1 MITEMLLTHNSI
13 GSTDGRG
20 ITKFSCD
27 SATLKVPGSN
37 PGVDDRLSSGLRGTE
52 EPIEPPSV

>member
-1 MITEMLLTHNSI
+1 MLLTHNSI

-37 PGVDDRLSSGLRGTE
+37 PGVDDRLSSGLRGTQ